1 MGKIRFQGR
10 EVEATEVDFLTR
22 KEDWNEYQLSDGK
35 ILRLKTVVSDV
46 YRIEEEV
53 DQEGIPVYQIRSTN
67 VVRVK

>member
-1 MGKIRFQGR
+1 MGRIKFQGR

-35 ILRLKTVVSDV
+35 VLRMKTVVSDV
-46 YRIEEEV
+46 YRIEGEV
-53 DQEGIPVYQIRSTN
+53 DPEGNQIYQIRSTN